1 MLGSESTKERVK
13 HDLSSHT
20 KKHSRERFT
29 TIEKEKK
36 AMDVGSGSQPQVAN
50 TDQKLDLTGMDE
62 QPPPI
67 QVQLQVHTSGKLG
80 LRR

>member
-1 MLGSESTKERVK
+1 
-13 HDLSSHT
+13 
-20 KKHSRERFT
+20 
-29 TIEKEKK
+29 
-36 AMDVGSGSQPQVAN
+36 MDVGSGSQPQVAN